1 MEEKLETIRAWMS
14 LADEKIVVAQKLADL
29 GYFDDAVSRA
39 YYGMFYAAKAAL
51 VSIDVDTKSHTGV
64 LSQFN
69 QHFVKTGQIDK
80 RYGRMLALVMQAR
93 EASDYSPEISVSQE
107 NARAIIADAQ
117 AFIAEMNVFLG
128 YNS

>member
-14 LADEKIVVAQKLADL
+14 LADEKIVVAQRLADL

-69 QHFVKTGQIDK
+69 QHSVKTGQIDK
-80 RYGRMLALVMQAR
+80 KYGRMLALVMQAR
-93 EASDYSPEISVSQE
+93 
-107 NARAIIADAQ
+107 
-117 AFIAEMNVFLG
+117 
-128 YNS
+128 